1 MAKHIDRRGQQRS
14 VSKRL
19 SALERKVG
27 ELTKEAPAR
36 PEDAVARRAMAGE
49 KPDYLA
55 VSRGNASYDETVADH
70 ISRMKGRS
78 RSDVVSDRD
87 RGSSSPLSRPTKRK

>member
-78 RSDVVSDRD
+78 TSHVADDRT
-87 RGSSSPLSRPTKRK
+87 RGARSPLEEGRRKR